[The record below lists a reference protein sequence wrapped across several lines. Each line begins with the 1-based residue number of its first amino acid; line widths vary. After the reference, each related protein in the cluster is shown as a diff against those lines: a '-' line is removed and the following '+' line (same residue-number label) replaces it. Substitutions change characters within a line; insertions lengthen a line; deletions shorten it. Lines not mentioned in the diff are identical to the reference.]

1 MTPACLNTTCRNC
14 NATLTG
20 EYCGRCG
27 QRDGRDDLTFGELA
41 GEVFEDFFRWDSRI
55 WRTLLPLLF
64 RPGFL
69 TAEFIAGRRA
79 RYVPPF
85 RLYLIVSFVLFLV
98 LSLTA
103 GDAISIRGD
112 ADLSPHPAA
121 QGQVTGDSGSEP
133 VIAPSAVGAARG
145 EGTAGA
151 HIGFSLSDED
161 SPRWLQ
167 DLDQRLEN
175 NAGKLQDDPDGL
187 VQLLFDHIPQMM
199 FLLLPVFALLL
210 KAAYL
215 FSPFHY
221 LQHLVFALHFHSF
234 AYLLYLLGALL
245 HYWFP
250 SLAMRLPLLLVFVLY
265 LPLALRRAYGSPLA
279 GATARALVILVLDAF
294 LLLLAFAGLTLLTL
308 ALM

>member
-64 RPGFL
+64 RLGFL
-69 TAEFIAGRRA
+69 AAEFIAGRRA

-133 VIAPSAVGAARG
+133 VIAPSAANPEVSQLRP
-145 EGTAGA
+145 
-151 HIGFSLSDED
+151 D
-161 SPRWLQ
+161 SS
-167 DLDQRLEN
+167 
-175 NAGKLQDDPDGL
+175 
-187 VQLLFDHIPQMM
+187 V
-199 FLLLPVFALLL
+199 ALL
-210 KAAYL
+210 KSKTGDPENDAKSARSNESPAA
-215 FSPFHY
+215 
-221 LQHLVFALHFHSF
+221 A
-234 AYLLYLLGALL
+234 A
-245 HYWFP
+245 
-250 SLAMRLPLLLVFVLY
+250 
-265 LPLALRRAYGSPLA
+265 
-279 GATARALVILVLDAF
+279 
-294 LLLLAFAGLTLLTL
+294 
-308 ALM
+308 